1 MRISAV
7 SRPYL
12 LRVPGGGRAN
22 RLVRAARNAA
32 FLFIL
37 SAGCHGGATPGVTY
51 IASAIVK
58 GNDGKIMQQ
67 EESAIQVESALV
79 DGGQEV
85 VHEGSKFQLVV
96 RKTAYG
102 KATFEI
108 TFPDNSVQRIVV
120 KAGETKDILPK
131 GKNLGVRIEVQDS
144 H

>member
-1 MRISAV
+1 M
-7 SRPYL
+7 
-12 LRVPGGGRAN
+12 
-22 RLVRAARNAA
+22 
-32 FLFIL
+32 
-37 SAGCHGGATPGVTY
+37 TY